1 MEAQQP
7 PLRDESGR
15 VMKFRYYRIT
25 ALVAVAQYE
34 AEDMCEEHAGQILER
49 TALDAVELLNDSDDY
64 LLELEEEELMM
75 VPATR
80 NNIRRLIMKGDE

>member
-1 MEAQQP
+1 
-7 PLRDESGR
+7 
-15 VMKFRYYRIT
+15 MKYRYYRVT

-34 AEDMCEEHAGQILER
+34 AEDMCDDHAGLVLER

-75 VPATR
+75 VPATLD
-80 NNIRRLIMKGDE
+80 NIIRLTNKGDKK